1 MRVRTNKYL
10 EQSDW
15 LNSTDAKY
23 LDYNFTVPSYKM
35 LKAVQH
41 KISDAICNEALRHY
55 RKGRKNCVEKK
66 CNEKAITY
74 EYFLNR
80 LFNMFFFCVCIT
92 NLFKA
97 LFLLLFNLVN
107 GK

>member
-1 MRVRTNKYL
+1 MDQSKLSNRKSGSQLNMRVRTNKYL

-41 KISDAICNEALRHY
+41 KISDVICNEAFRYY
-55 RKGRKNCVEKK
+55 RKGTKV
-66 CNEKAITY
+66 
-74 EYFLNR
+74 
-80 LFNMFFFCVCIT
+80 
-92 NLFKA
+92 
-97 LFLLLFNLVN
+97 LLVKVYL
-107 GK
+107 